1 MPTIVKLTG
10 TSGSGKSTI
19 AHWMLGNLPSKPI
32 GKRPTTRKVARDED
46 YEITLADGT
55 LMKPRKIILLGNYD
69 NQCGGCDGI
78 QPYSRI
84 VEKLQHYTSEFPNH
98 NILMEG
104 LLIRGYGS
112 VGAFIDT
119 LNKRKWKMVYA
130 TMDTPL
136 EVCLERIK
144 QRRAKKGVTEPLN
157 PKNTEQKFKSGL
169 ADFKTLSERGF
180 TCVWIDHKRPVKSVL
195 QLFDFALSREPRH
208 G

>member
-19 AHWMLGNLPSKPI
+19 AHWLLQNYKHIPLN
-32 GKRPTTRKVARDED
+32 KRPTTRKVAKDED
-46 YEITLADGT
+46 YLIQLPQTNVPL
-55 LMKPRKIILLGNYD
+55 ILLGNYD

-84 VEKLQHYTSEFPNH
+84 VEKLVDITTRFPKNH
-98 NILMEG
+98 ILMEG

-112 VGAFIDT
+112 VGVFMDE
-119 LNKRKWKMVYA
+119 LPKKWRVVYA

-136 EVCLERIK
+136 ETCLARIK
-144 QRRAKKGVTEPLN
+144 QRRAKKGKTEPLN

-169 ADFKTLSERGF
+169 ADFKTLTARGF
-180 TCVWIDHKRPVKSVL
+180 ECVWIDHKRPVKSVL
-195 QLFDFALSREPRH
+195 ALYGVKLAKEPRH

>member
-19 AHWMLGNLPSKPI
+19 AHWLLKNYKHIPL
-32 GKRPTTRKVARDED
+32 GKRPTTRKVAKDED
-46 YEITLADGT
+46 YLIQLPQTNTPL
-55 LMKPRKIILLGNYD
+55 ILLGNYD

-84 VEKLQHYTSEFPNH
+84 VEKLLAITTSHPKAH
-98 NILMEG
+98 ILMEG

-112 VGAFIDT
+112 VGAFMDN
-119 LNKRKWKMVYA
+119 LPKRWKIIYA

-169 ADFKTLSERGF
+169 SDFRTLSERGF
-180 TCVWIDHKRPVKSVL
+180 ECVWIDHKRPVKSVL
-195 QLFDFALSREPRH
+195 SLYGVKLAKEPRH